1 MNKSDDGGFGE
12 GFYGR
17 PIVVNTYDIDAA
29 GHVNNVVYLEWAEQL
44 RVEFLMKYFRFREI
58 YEQGYYFVVVS
69 TNISYR
75 KQIKLF
81 EKPSGIVKSKY
92 LTKGLIL
99 IAIEIYIQG
108 KKSASI
114 EQKCVVFDLKAG
126 KMITGKE
133 FDALFERL

>member
-1 MNKSDDGGFGE
+1 MKPSVETGLIQGV
-12 GFYGR
+12 YGR
-17 PIVVNTYDIDAA
+17 PIIINTYDIDAA

-44 RVEFLMKYFRFREI
+44 RVEYLMKYFRFREI
-58 YEQGYYFVVVS
+58 YEQGFYFVVVS

-81 EKPSGIVKSKY
+81 EKPSGLIRSRY
-92 LTKGLIL
+92 LTKGLL
-99 IAIEIYIQG
+99 LIEIEIFSEG

-114 EQKCVVFDLKAG
+114 EQRCVVFDLKAG

-133 FDALFERL
+133 FETLFEYH